1 MRVIKNVDGR
11 TAALARLTAAMI
23 NFELGEEQFTSAA
36 AHGAGGRALTPPFA
50 PAITVKTEP
59 HPDAHSFA
67 REYTYR
73 PAVGFLYF
81 VPGEGFELETL
92 AAELCRLL
100 PGYGYKHLCAS
111 SRVVEATPSA
121 TLRHSRTALAATTHP
136 HTVMGVQGPA
146 PARYDADVTRPARL
160 IVRSSVSKIWPLPPA
175 TSFGAAFTWYLLPF
189 GAAFEVKTIETFAHF
204 NALAA
209 ALLYDDAGFCRLD
222 DAAVTFATPGW
233 DVFLSP
239 ALPFDRSGFAA
250 ALAGRTVVLAPG
262 LTKTPKAAGGP
273 APQASV
279 DLLLDDPLTCD
290 ERLIRLG
297 GTARCIPPALLH
309 GPAAPVEKGPASD
322 PTPRVV
328 EVRPQFTEMGNL
340 DDPRYPFVSRERL
353 VFEKECC
360 VLCSLPLWGPMFAF
374 HAIRV
379 EPSSRWMSA
388 FTGHEGQAG
397 YDGVKDQLLLGAPEQ
412 ALGVCLTCFASIA
425 DPQELVRD
433 GVSICR
439 TTAAAGDQAEAL
451 RADSLGQLAWLVEHD
466 GCREIAD
473 IPGAYCLSKKGKDSV
488 VVVCSHCL
496 RGARAFAY
504 SAIVALG
511 ARLPVLPVARIAV
524 VRMGVIAMVTS

>member
-36 AHGAGGRALTPPFA
+36 AQGAGGRGLAPPFA

-59 HPDAHSFA
+59 HPDAHHSFA

-81 VPGEGFELETL
+81 VPGEGLDLETL

-121 TLRHSRTALAATTHP
+121 TLRHSRSALAATTLP
-136 HTVMGVQGPA
+136 HTVLGVQGPT
-146 PARYDADVTRPARL
+146 PARYDADAVRPARL
-160 IVRSSVSKIWPLPPA
+160 IARSPVSKVLPLPAA

-189 GAAFEVKTIETFAHF
+189 GAAFEVKAIETFAHF

-233 DVFLSP
+233 DAFLSP

-262 LTKTPKAAGGP
+262 LSKTPKAAGGGP
-273 APQASV
+273 ALRASV
-279 DLLLDDPLTCD
+279 DLLLDDPPSCD
-290 ERLIRLG
+290 ERPAERTPG
-297 GTARCIPPALLH
+297 CAPALG
-309 GPAAPVEKGPASD
+309 GPAAPAEKEPATD
-322 PTPRVV
+322 PTPQVV
-328 EVRPQFTEMGNL
+328 EVRPQFTEMGDV
-340 DDPRYPFVSRERL
+340 DDPRYPYVPRERL

-360 VLCSLPLWGPMFAF
+360 VLCGLPLWGRVFAF

-379 EPSSRWMSA
+379 EASSRWMAA
-388 FTGHEGQAG
+388 FTWHEGRAG

-466 GCREIAD
+466 GCREVAD

-488 VVVCSHCL
+488 VLVCSHCL

-524 VRMGVIAMVTS
+524 VRMVDIAAVRA